1 MLAQE
6 NLQLKERIEK
16 MEKDNQI
23 IIQGFPSPI
32 KMDEM
37 GVHSPLNVKKSTVS
51 DRDTASPAQTV
62 TGKDSSNPLMAVTLP
77 KSKIEEGSS
86 SRRQLPI
93 SFSQKI
99 RQKTKKLQKK

>member
-37 GVHSPLNVKKSTVS
+37 GVHSPLNVNKSTVS
-51 DRDTASPAQTV
+51 DKDTASLVQTV
-62 TGKDSSNPLMAVTLP
+62 AGKT
-77 KSKIEEGSS
+77 
-86 SRRQLPI
+86 
-93 SFSQKI
+93 SQT
-99 RQKTKKLQKK
+99 R